1 MDSLVYIIVGVI
13 GFAILIVIFVAIKR
27 LKKKI
32 TKKEKDFYRQKWQ
45 EVKNDRDL
53 KNAVMSADKLLEMLL
68 RRKSYHGTLG
78 EMLKQGKKE
87 FSDLNGIW
95 FAHKIRNKL
104 AHELDYQP
112 SFAEARKALNCFQK
126 ALQDLG
132 AF

>member
-13 GFAILIVIFVAIKR
+13 GLAILIVILVAITR

-32 TKKEKDFYRQKWQ
+32 IKKEKEFYRQKWQ
-45 EVKNDRDL
+45 EIKNDRDL
-53 KNAVMSADKLLEMLL
+53 KNTVMNADKLLEMIMK
-68 RRKSYHGTLG
+68 RKGYKGTLG
-78 EMLKQGKKE
+78 NMLKRGAKE
-87 FSDLNGIW
+87 FSDLNGVW
-95 FAHKIRNKL
+95 FAHKMRNKL